1 MTCRSCK
8 VQAFAKINLT
18 LEVYGKRPDGYHA
31 LRSLVLPI
39 SLADTL
45 EIELADR
52 LATDTGFADD
62 LILKAARILG
72 GGRGASVKVAK
83 RIPVGGGLGGGSAD
97 AAAAL
102 KGLNELWG
110 LMAIGAQVGSDVP
123 ALIYGKPCIME
134 GRGEIV
140 KPLPENLQAAFAEPL
155 ALVLANPG
163 VNSSTRE
170 VYANCTPRLD
180 FSAEKEYNTTPI
192 NDLEAPALRLYPQ
205 IGELK
210 ALMGAGAMMSGSGS
224 TVFKIVASEAEAVA
238 GRDALRGPCVFKKVR
253 DEAEASRLA
262 GELRARGYWAEIAH
276 TIVR

>member
-1 MTCRSCK
+1 MTCRSCE

-45 EIELADR
+45 LLEPADT
-52 LATDTGFADD
+52 LSTDTGFADD
-62 LILKAARILG
+62 LILKAARLLG
-72 GGRGASVKVAK
+72 EGRGAAVKVAK

-102 KGLNELWG
+102 KGFNELWG
-110 LMAIGAQVGSDVP
+110 LGKTLEELMAIGAQVGSDVP

-134 GRGEIV
+134 GRGEVV
-140 KPLPENLQAAFAEPL
+140 KPLPAKLAAEFSKPL
-155 ALVLANPG
+155 NLVLANPG

-180 FSAEKEYNTTPI
+180 FSAEKEYNTVPV

-210 ALMGAGAMMSGSGS
+210 ALMGPGAHMSGSGS
-224 TVFKIVASEAEAVA
+224 TVFKIVDSGDEALAT
-238 GRDALRGPCVFKKVR
+238 RDALRR
-253 DEAEASRLA
+253 
-262 GELRARGYWAEIAH
+262 RGYWAEVAH

>member
-52 LATDTGFADD
+52 LTTDTGFADD

-110 LMAIGAQVGSDVP
+110 LGKTLEELMAIGAQVGSDVP

-140 KPLPENLQAAFAEPL
+140 KPLPDKLQAAFAAPL

-224 TVFKIVASEAEAVA
+224 TVFKIVASEAEALAV
-238 GRDALRGPCVFKKVR
+238 RDALRG
-253 DEAEASRLA
+253 
-262 GELRARGYWAEIAH
+262 RGYWAEVAH